1 MTSSKNPV
9 REFIEILR
17 RIRTGHE
24 NLKVSSG
31 IPGFIPGTG
40 ERVDAFSTALPWESA
55 TPDGLFTLKGDKP
68 ENPEGLGFA
77 IEIYPQTGVT
87 SEMEKTLIGLA
98 APLEAGSVLSITA
111 FASSAVRGIAELM
124 VPEARVPD
132 GFPPLSPE
140 AEGIIDTAT
149 NWAAENLVKGA
160 VEQLTPQAPV
170 YPRHWRVW
178 LTVVVPTTKPDD
190 EEVREKVLTARRAI
204 SAVLEQAGLF
214 MGVWDADV
222 LVGTA
227 SEILNPQLMRSGDFV
242 RPSANPFEPPSVQV
256 MKADTEVTVEKH
268 RIRFETLDRKSAVH
282 AVGLGVEHYGGHISL
297 ALTSQMLGELGRGG
311 HQIPCPFL
319 FTSIIAVLDSASER
333 VKAEGHRMRALQM
346 SHTPVSQISP
356 WYPEKARQW
365 TIAVNSFQTEGG
377 IARVAHQYLL
387 LAPAGLEAEA
397 VHAAQSIARKAGMDV
412 RRTTCLHAQALM
424 GALPMCAGPL
434 LVEDMKRSFRIQ
446 RRTLATGICGS
457 PVMTEWQGTPIRDD
471 RDRRTPLLTLVGR
484 RGQIMHVDPFANAS
498 GNYSVTIVGKPG
510 SGKSVVMNQLAFSCL
525 AQGGLVWIID
535 VGRSYE
541 NPARC
546 STGPFSSSTRST
558 SGISIPLRS
567 SRPLRATTAP
577 KGSNRWCRF
586 WANSSRP
593 AVLFPT
599 SSAACSFSS
608 RPRPLRWRRC
618 REGLRPLPISMR
630 FLPNAPFTTGDLTTC
645 ACSSS
650 PTSMVRSR
658 AGSTAQAVRS
668 TSAVALRCSS
678 SRASPLTPRFVRR
691 FL

>member
-9 REFIEILR
+9 REFIETLR

-227 SEILNPQLMRSGDFV
+227 SEILNPQLVRSGDFV

-356 WYPEKARQW
+356 WYHEKARQW

-446 RRTLATGICGS
+446 RRTLATGVCGS

-498 GNYSVTIVGKPG
+498 SEQTPVLT
-510 SGKSVVMNQLAFSCL
+510 FST
-525 AQGGLVWIID
+525 ARNA
-535 VGRSYE
+535 RS
-541 NPARC
+541 R
-546 STGPFSSSTRST
+546 
-558 SGISIPLRS
+558 
-567 SRPLRATTAP
+567 
-577 KGSNRWCRF
+577 CRF
-586 WANSSRP
+586 SPEERLFVPPVERNGNFVHQRNS
-593 AVLFPT
+593 
-599 SSAACSFSS
+599 
-608 RPRPLRWRRC
+608 
-618 REGLRPLPISMR
+618 PLPPLS
-630 FLPNAPFTTGDLTTC
+630 L
-645 ACSSS
+645 SS
-650 PTSMVRSR
+650 PGGV
-658 AGSTAQAVRS
+658 
-668 TSAVALRCSS
+668 LRCSS
-678 SRASPLTPRFVRR
+678 PFRCTSMVFDHAVGDKHRLTLFGCPLGGQERPGSRHSTAQPETRR
-691 FL
+691 CDYRTRRPSRQSSRCTTWHLPHPPGH